1 MRHLLASMLLA
12 AVATTASS
20 QGLRAQSGTV
30 TPAPLP
36 NPVLPLQS
44 FNACMI
50 TCGTQAGSC
59 QSNCIALASGA
70 QTTPSSTAVG
80 VTTNPTQCYLNCTS
94 QQLLCQQTCH

>member
-12 AVATTASS
+12 AVAITTSS
-20 QGLRAQSGTV
+20 QVLRAQTV

-50 TCGTQAGSC
+50 CGTQAGSC
-59 QSNCIALASGA
+59 QSSCIALASGA
-70 QTTPSSTAVG
+70 QTLPSSTAVG